1 RGLVALG
8 LAGDESHFPG
18 ELFVD
23 HFRQAREAGLRTIA
37 HAGEAAGAESVRQ
50 ALAEVGVTRIGHGIR
65 SDGDES
71 LLDLIAE
78 RGIALEVC
86 PTSNVQTS
94 TVPSLADHPLPFF
107 L

>member
-23 HFRQAREAGLRTIA
+23 HFRKAREAGLRTIA

-50 ALAEVGVTRIGHGIR
+50 AIEELEVERIGHGIR
-65 SDGDES
+65 PVEDES

-78 RGIALEVC
+78 RSIALEVC
-86 PTSNVQTS
+86 PTSNIQTS
-94 TVPSLADHPLPFF
+94 TVASLADHPLPF
-107 L
+107 